1 MFVRLALAAA
11 LVTAL
16 PACQWIPDES
26 SGTES
31 DGTSAGSTGSGGTT
45 LPDLPPPGPEDIVVA
60 TFNVHLFFDT
70 KCDSGNCGGSNFEQ
84 VYSDAAFA
92 ARADT
97 IAAAISGL
105 QADIVLLQEVEKDT
119 CIAALAARLPEYTT
133 AYLGEKGFPASI
145 DTALLARYPLVE
157 IRSHGSVPIPLPS
170 GGETYFAR
178 DFLEA
183 HFDRDGRRVIA
194 FVAHFKSKADDD
206 PERRLAEAGAARDI
220 VAAAVAAH
228 PDALVLM
235 GGDLND
241 IPGSP
246 PLLALE
252 DGGDLERVAAD
263 LGDNDWTFVYSGEL
277 RALDHLY
284 LATQATGGGY
294 VANTARVFRGKDN
307 VGWGDSDHAAL
318 RATFRVG
325 K

>member
-1 MFVRLALAAA
+1 MFERLALVS
-11 LVTAL
+11 LL
-16 PACQWIPDES
+16 LGLSACPWVVSQDTDS
-26 SGTES
+26 
-31 DGTSAGSTGSGGTT
+31 GSGSGDEGTT
-45 LPDLPPPGPEDIVVA
+45 EPAPPDLPAPGPEDIVVA

-70 KCDSGNCGGSNFEQ
+70 RCDSGDCGGDAFEQ
-84 VYSDAAFA
+84 AYSESTFA

-97 IAAAISGL
+97 IADAILGL
-105 QADIVLLQEVEKDT
+105 QADVVLLQEVESLDSL
-119 CIAALAARLPEYTT
+119 AALSARLPEYET
-133 AYLGEKGFPASI
+133 AYLGETGFPASI
-145 DTALLARYPLVE
+145 DTAILARFPLVE
-157 IRSHGSVPIPLPS
+157 IRSHGDSAIPLPG

-206 PERRLAEAGAARDI
+206 PERRLAEAQAARGI
-220 VAAAVAAH
+220 VDAAVEKH

-241 IPGSP
+241 VPGSP

-252 DGGDLERVAAD
+252 ETGGLERVAAD
-263 LGDNDWTFVYSGEL
+263 LGEDDWTYVWGGDL

-284 LATQATGGGY
+284 LAKFAAGGTY
-294 VANTARVFRGKDN
+294 VPGTSRVFRGVSQ

-325 K
+325 AGK

>member
-1 MFVRLALAAA
+1 MRLALAAA
-11 LVTAL
+11 LMTAL
-16 PACQWIPDES
+16 PACQWIPDEN
-26 SGTES
+26 S
-31 DGTSAGSTGSGGTT
+31 DSASEGSSAGSTGSGSTT

-70 KCDSGNCGGSNFEQ
+70 KCDSGDCGGSAFEQ
-84 VYSDAAFA
+84 TYSDAAFA
-92 ARADT
+92 GRADT
-97 IAAAISGL
+97 IAAAIAGL
-105 QADIVLLQEVEKDT
+105 QADIVLLQEVEKDA
-119 CIAALAARLPEYTT
+119 CLAALASRLPEYTT
-133 AYLGEKGFPASI
+133 AYLGEKGLPASI
-145 DTALLARYPLVE
+145 DTAILARFPLLE
-157 IRSHGSVPIPLPS
+157 IRSHGSVPIPLPN

-206 PERRLAEAGAARDI
+206 PERRLAEAGAARQI
-220 VAAAVAAH
+220 VDAAVAAH

-252 DGGDLERVAAD
+252 GAGGLERVAAD
-263 LGDNDWTFVYSGEL
+263 LGEDDWTYVWSGEL

-284 LATQATGGGY
+284 VSMQANGGSY
-294 VANTARVFRGKDN
+294 VANTARVFRGQDN

>member
-11 LVTAL
+11 LMTVL
-16 PACQWIPDES
+16 PACQWIPEQN
-26 SGTES
+26 S
-31 DGTSAGSTGSGGTT
+31 DSASEGTSAGSTGGAPQ
-45 LPDLPPPGPEDIVVA
+45 PDLPPPGPEDIVVA

-70 KCDSGNCGGSNFEQ
+70 QCDSGDCGGSSFEQ
-84 VYSDAAFA
+84 MYSDPAFA

-105 QADIVLLQEVEKDT
+105 QADIVLLQEVEKED
-119 CIAALAARLPEYTT
+119 CLAALAARLPEYET

-145 DTALLARYPLVE
+145 DTAILARFPLVE
-157 IRSHGSVPIPLPS
+157 IRSHGDAPIPLPN

-220 VAAAVAAH
+220 IDAAVAAH

-241 IPGSP
+241 VPGSP

-252 DGGDLERVAAD
+252 GSGGLDRVAAD
-263 LGDNDWTFVYSGEL
+263 LGEDDWTYVWSGDL

-284 LATQATGGGY
+284 LATQASGGTY
-294 VANTARVFRGKDN
+294 VANTARVFRGEDN
-307 VGWGDSDHAAL
+307 IGWGDSDHAAL
-318 RATFRVG
+318 RAVFRVG